1 MTDPIAALEAD
12 RDAVL
17 TICANL
23 GGSDWPAA
31 SGCPGWSVKDV
42 LGHIGALFW
51 AVVDPGR
58 LPDVTGLATEAAQEV
73 YVEASRGLGPIELV
87 EDYEAVSAQA
97 LERLA
102 GLTGEDFEIPLGDLG
117 TYPAAALPLAFCF
130 DHYLHIRADL
140 FAPRGP
146 LTGLTPPSD
155 QLRVDPM
162 LDWIEAAVAQ
172 QNRDRLA
179 ALNGAI
185 EVGIEGVGAR
195 TVRIGAGEV
204 AVRARCGAHDFAL
217 SVTQR
222 RGWDPAWIEPGS
234 SADGVA
240 ILESLRVF

>member
-17 TICANL
+17 KICADL
-23 GGSDWPAA
+23 SDSDWQAD

-58 LPDVTGLATEAAQEV
+58 LPDVTGLPTEAAQEV
-73 YVEASRGLGPIELV
+73 YVDASRGLGAIELV
-87 EDYEAVSAQA
+87 EDYEAVSTKA

-102 GLTGEDFEIPLGDLG
+102 GLTGKAFEVPLGDLG
-117 TYPAAALPLAFCF
+117 TYPAAAIPLAFCF

-146 LTGLTPPSD
+146 LTIQAPPSD
-155 QLRVDPM
+155 ELRVGPM
-162 LDWIEAAVAQ
+162 LDWIDAAAAQ
-172 QNRDRLA
+172 QNRHRLA
-179 ALNGAI
+179 ALDGAI
-185 EVGIEGVGAR
+185 DVQIEGVGAR
-195 TVRIGAGEV
+195 TVRIGSGKA
-204 AVRARCGAHDFAL
+204 AVRANCGAHDFAL

-222 RGWDPAWIEPGS
+222 QAWDPAAIEPGS

-240 ILESLRVF
+240 ILQSLRVF

>member
-146 LTGLTPPSD
+146 LTGQAPPSD

-172 QNRDRLA
+172 QNGDRLA
-179 ALNGAI
+179 ALDGAI
-185 EVGIEGVGAR
+185 EVEIEGVGGR
-195 TVRIGAGEV
+195 TVRIGSGEV

-222 RGWDPAWIEPGS
+222 RGWDPVGIESGS

-240 ILESLRVF
+240 VLQSLRVF

>member
-17 TICANL
+17 TICADL
-23 GGSDWPAA
+23 GGSEWPAA

-195 TVRIGAGEV
+195 TVRIGAG
-204 AVRARCGAHDFAL
+204 
-217 SVTQR
+217 
-222 RGWDPAWIEPGS
+222 
-234 SADGVA
+234 
-240 ILESLRVF
+240 